1 MIENMKKL
9 SELIPTTDTLK
20 SRGAHLLS
28 VKPTQQALEQMDK
41 TLSEFGYTEYN
52 KDVYH
57 SIRCF
62 GALLIDG
69 TARKGLF
76 LKGECGIGKS
86 FGVEIL
92 ANVFKM
98 PVFKPDDFA
107 SVTKEFDGNMAD
119 VEDYVIQGGDFFER
133 PQNIVID
140 ELGSRDTTK
149 TYGEQ
154 FDLMSDILDMRYRA
168 FHKYGVLTIV
178 TTNLSDADIRNRYG
192 RRIEDRMQEMF
203 YIKRVSGVS
212 LRQAV

>member
-1 MIENMKKL
+1 MKKL
-9 SELIPTTDTLK
+9 SDLIPTAESLK
-20 SRGAHLLS
+20 SRGEHLLS
-28 VKPTQQALEQMDK
+28 VKPTPESLEKMGE
-41 TLSEFGYTEYN
+41 TLAGFGYTDYN
-52 KDVYH
+52 SDVYNC
-57 SIRCF
+57 IRSF
-62 GALLIDG
+62 GALLLDG

-92 ANVFKM
+92 ANHFKM

-107 SVTKEFDGNMAD
+107 SVCKELDGNMSD
-119 VEDYVIQGGDFFER
+119 LEDYVIQGGDFFER

-140 ELGSRDTTK
+140 ELGSRDQTK
-149 TYGEQ
+149 SFGEQ

-178 TTNLSDADIRNRYG
+178 TTNLSDAEIHARYG
-192 RRIEDRMQEMF
+192 RRIEDRMQEIF

>member
-1 MIENMKKL
+1 MKKL
-9 SELIPTTDTLK
+9 SELIPTAESLK
-20 SRGAHLLS
+20 SRGEHLP
-28 VKPTQQALEQMDK
+28 VMKPTPESLEKMGEI
-41 TLSEFGYTEYN
+41 LAEFGYTDFNSAVYN
-52 KDVYH
+52 CIC
-57 SIRCF
+57 SF
-62 GALLIDG
+62 GAILLDG

-92 ANVFKM
+92 ANQFKM

-107 SVTKEFDGNMAD
+107 SVCKELDGNMSD
-119 VEDYVIQGGDFFER
+119 LEDYVIQGGDFFER

-140 ELGSRDTTK
+140 ELGSRDKTK
-149 TYGEQ
+149 SFGEQ
-154 FDLMSDILDMRYRA
+154 FDLMADILDMRYRA

-178 TTNLSDADIRNRYG
+178 TTNLSDDEIQARYG
-192 RRIEDRMQEMF
+192 IRIEDRMREMF